1 MQPDSEA
8 PTGHRDTSALTG
20 AELAKEFRRIWTA
33 SDDPPTATADL
44 FPQRLAKASATLLN
58 VNGAGLSAYGARFR
72 VPLGASD
79 EAALLAERL
88 QFTQGEGPCLAAIRE
103 QRSVVADLETLETR
117 WPAYAA
123 ELCRH
128 TPYRAVMSLPVKT
141 KDRQANPD
149 GARPAVRGAVRDR
162 HEVEGPLRQE
172 HRRGRAAGA
181 VGGHGR
187 RPAAL
192 DRRAGGDRPAARPSV
207 AGDPRLRGAER
218 PRVPPARRA
227 GRPDDRQAR
236 RRLRARQPE
245 AARRGGVEGRV
256 RAGELRARHRRR
268 QPGPPQLR
276 DARRG
281 AEGEGAGGPARGPGR
296 AGRARAA
303 TACARRRPRDHAAL
317 PDRSRRA
324 AGRRGA
330 DAHRGSRRGDRAVRR
345 RGAPE
350 RAARRDGAEVG
361 RGGSRGARAR
371 PLDAARRRGR
381 ARQGG

>member
-44 FPQRLAKASATLLN
+44 FPSRLAKASAMLLN

-141 KDRQANPD
+141 KDFAGALDLFLADTAQVRRVSVADALTITGEIGYALNIIEAMGQGGIPD
-149 GARPAVRGAVRDR
+149 EPRDEVGPSWLHSPSARNRTQVWI
-162 HEVEGPLRQE
+162 
-172 HRRGRAAGA
+172 AAGILMARHHLGATDA
-181 VGGHGR
+181 VALLRSFAYGH
-187 RPAAL
+187 
-192 DRRAGGDRPAARPSV
+192 DTVIDEV
-207 AGDPRLRGAER
+207 
-218 PRVPPARRA
+218 
-227 GRPDDRQAR
+227 
-236 RRLRARQPE
+236 ARQM
-245 AARRGGVEGRV
+245 VD
-256 RAGELRARHRRR
+256 GELDS
-268 QPGPPQLR
+268 Q
-276 DARRG
+276 
-281 AEGEGAGGPARGPGR
+281 
-296 AGRARAA
+296 
-303 TACARRRPRDHAAL
+303 
-317 PDRSRRA
+317 
-324 AGRRGA
+324 
-330 DAHRGSRRGDRAVRR
+330 AVV
-345 RGAPE
+345 P
-350 RAARRDGAEVG
+350 
-361 RGGSRGARAR
+361 
-371 PLDAARRRGR
+371 
-381 ARQGG
+381 